1 MKANPEK
8 SHLLLSSKTPKKAY
22 FCGALIESSSTE
34 KLLGIQIDSDLTFD
48 EHLSSI
54 CNKVVQKI
62 NVLSRFV
69 NYVSLDKGCIVMKAF
84 IESQFNHCPL
94 IWMFHSKTLNNKIN
108 RLHERALRIVYSD
121 YKSSFCELLKKGKSF
136 SIHHKSIQILAIE
149 IYKFLHN
156 LSPCIMNNIFKVN
169 QTVPYD
175 LRKRNVLQSRKPTSV
190 RYGTETISYMAPKI
204 WTLFPETIKSCDRLK
219 SFKQK
224 IRKWKSDCPCRLC
237 KVYLQH
243 VGFV

>member
-62 NVLSRFV
+62 NVLSRLV
-69 NYVSLDKGCIVMKAF
+69 NYVSLDKGRIVMKAF

-136 SIHHKSIQILAIE
+136 SIHHKSIQSLAIE
-149 IYKFLHN
+149 IYKFSHN

-224 IRKWKSDCPCRLC
+224 IRKWKSDCPCRLY